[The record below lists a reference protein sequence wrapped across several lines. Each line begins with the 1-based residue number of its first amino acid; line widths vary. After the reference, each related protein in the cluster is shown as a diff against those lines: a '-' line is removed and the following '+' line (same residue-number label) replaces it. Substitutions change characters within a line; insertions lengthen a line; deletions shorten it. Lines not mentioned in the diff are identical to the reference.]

1 MIDAPTDESA
11 LLARKLVEIH
21 FKQHMK
27 IMAAESRL
35 QRIQT
40 DLFSAQGL
48 FYFFVINTFLIFTI
62 SDIILLIVFLASLY
76 GE

>member
-35 QRIQT
+35 QRVQT

-62 SDIILLIVFLASLY
+62 SDTILLIVFLASL
-76 GE
+76 